1 MPVVK
6 VGIGHGRRGR
16 GRSHQGC
23 FTLAASQG
31 SGHVVVSA
39 GRTKHENLRRA
50 NPTPATIY
58 LPSSQGVA
66 DPRQPLLFFEKVQKG
81 PEFLPTGRYSP
92 KEIRPLRMSRT
103 AVRDESLWFRFL
115 TTVRGDG
122 QEFFFAVPSQFGGL
136 CRRVAES
143 PEKIKIRKNHG
154 RKKQQ
159 RVLPGSGFG
168 L

>member
-1 MPVVK
+1 MFGYEL
-6 VGIGHGRRGR
+6 VGLTFPGPPQAAGGRRSLVQIQPPQPFIFLVHKGLLI
-16 GRSHQGC
+16 H
-23 FTLAASQG
+23 G
-31 SGHVVVSA
+31 S
-39 GRTKHENLRRA
+39 
-50 NPTPATIY
+50 PFC
-58 LPSSQGVA
+58 
-66 DPRQPLLFFEKVQKG
+66 FFEKVQKG

-122 QEFFFAVPSQFGGL
+122 QEFFFAVLSQFGGRL